1 MNQDDKN
8 LVAEDREDML
18 DELELK
24 YYFAKTDE
32 ERNEIWNQIFV
43 LRRGQRKAA

>member
-1 MNQDDKN
+1 MTQQKAMI
-8 LVAEDREDML
+8 AEDRQDML

-24 YYFAKTDE
+24 YYFAATDE